1 MSGSIW
7 LPPDARP
14 ETFPAIPRQ
23 RTAPSW
29 AGPDPVDELAARLD
43 DFVAAAV
50 HPDEIAALLESDGM
64 SDDQIRER
72 YGVKNSFALAEEL
85 YERVARRHPEPRTPP
100 HDPWRVS
107 LLTCLLRGVLFAL
120 PGFAYVLAAASPLPL
135 LAGALTGWTW
145 NQGLAH
151 RAYTWLGLGDERAAK
166 RSLLLGTPVGV
177 VLGALVAFLVS
188 GTADRT
194 TAFAAG
200 QALYLGASTI
210 LLVRA
215 RERALLLA
223 LLPMATG
230 AVLTLLNSI
239 PNTARLTLLLASLLT
254 VTLLAVLEIMPRSYG
269 LKGRGAASNVR
280 LPPRGR
286 DKPPHTRSQ
295 PTTQGPRLS
304 SSFPYA
310 VFGLATGTLVLHSAL
325 EDNLTAVIL
334 TLGMGPAEYLL
345 HHLRSAGTTALRS
358 STTPTA
364 FRRAATRTFLHCLTT
379 YLLTLLALALATGIS
394 PTPLLL
400 LGTVLWTALLLQSFG
415 AILSTTAIC
424 SVAALA
430 QTLGPLT
437 APTVYAIAATTQA
450 ALVCALLGK
459 ATAHR

>member
-1 MSGSIW
+1 M
-7 LPPDARP
+7 
-14 ETFPAIPRQ
+14 
-23 RTAPSW
+23 
-29 AGPDPVDELAARLD
+29 
-43 DFVAAAV
+43 
-50 HPDEIAALLESDGM
+50 
-64 SDDQIRER
+64 
-72 YGVKNSFALAEEL
+72 
-85 YERVARRHPEPRTPP
+85 
-100 HDPWRVS
+100 S
-107 LLTCLLRGVLFAL
+107 LLTCLLRGVVFAL
-120 PGFAYVLAAASPLPL
+120 PGFAYVLGAAAPLPL
-135 LAGALTGWTW
+135 LAAALTGWTW

-166 RSLLLGTPVGV
+166 RSLLLGAPTGVLVGAV
-177 VLGALVAFLVS
+177 VAWLAS
-188 GTADRT
+188 GTADRS

-200 QALYLGASTI
+200 QSLYLGASTI

-223 LLPMATG
+223 LLPMAAG
-230 AVLTLLNSI
+230 AILTLLHAV
-239 PNTARLTLLLASLLT
+239 PDTARLTLLLASLLT
-254 VTLLAVLEIMPRSYG
+254 VTLLAALEVTRHGNAP
-269 LKGRGAASNVR
+269 KGRGAASNVR

-286 DKPPHTRSQ
+286 DKPQRTRSRH
-295 PTTQGPRLS
+295 TTAGPPLF

-310 VFGLATGTLVLHSAL
+310 LFGLATGTLVLHAAL

-364 FRRAATRTFLHCLTT
+364 FRRAATRTLLHCLTA
-379 YLLTLLALALATGIS
+379 YLLTLLALALTTGIS

-430 QTLGPLT
+430 QTFAPLS
-437 APTVYAIAATTQA
+437 ALTVYAIAATTQA
-450 ALVCALLGK
+450 ALACALLGK

>member
-1 MSGSIW
+1 M
-7 LPPDARP
+7 
-14 ETFPAIPRQ
+14 
-23 RTAPSW
+23 
-29 AGPDPVDELAARLD
+29 
-43 DFVAAAV
+43 
-50 HPDEIAALLESDGM
+50 
-64 SDDQIRER
+64 
-72 YGVKNSFALAEEL
+72 
-85 YERVARRHPEPRTPP
+85 
-100 HDPWRVS
+100 
-107 LLTCLLRGVLFAL
+107 LFAL

-269 LKGRGAASNVR
+269 LKGRGE
-280 LPPRGR
+280 LR

-310 VFGLATGTLVLHSAL
+310 VFGLATGTLVLHAAL

-364 FRRAATRTFLHCLTT
+364 FRRAATRTFLYCLTT
-379 YLLTLLALALATGIS
+379 YLLTLLTLALATGIS

-430 QTLGPLT
+430 QTFAPLT
-437 APTVYAIAATTQA
+437 ALTVYAIAATTQA
-450 ALVCALLGK
+450 ALACALLGK